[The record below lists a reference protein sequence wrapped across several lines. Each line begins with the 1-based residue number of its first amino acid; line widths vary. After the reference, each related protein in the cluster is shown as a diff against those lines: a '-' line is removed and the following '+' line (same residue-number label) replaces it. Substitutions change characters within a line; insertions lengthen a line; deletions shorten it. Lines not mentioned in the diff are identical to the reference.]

1 MLHAPPEA
9 YLISWILL
17 YHPGPLASLFDCLL
31 RWPGLGGVLV
41 WACRGLQSQ
50 GTSITEFSPLGPCG
64 GWSGCLLAR
73 ASFFRPWCLPC
84 LLLHPVSSLL
94 HPSVSLP
101 TQSVKACTGHALFH
115 HVPVRLS
122 PLVSLSR
129 FLLPSL
135 QHVWCVAINKMAA
148 LSGMWQA
155 ILLHIWD
162 FRSRMVIKSAVSLGR
177 RVFLTSLLNVAQQ
190 LCSHWGKSLSPSSF
204 FLHLQKEN
212 G

>member
-31 RWPGLGGVLV
+31 RWPGLGGVFV
-41 WACRGLQSQ
+41 WACQGLQSQ
-50 GTSITEFSPLGPCG
+50 GTSITEFSPPGPCG

-84 LLLHPVSSLL
+84 LVLHPISSLL

-115 HVPVRLS
+115 IVPVRLS
-122 PLVSLSR
+122 PLSPSLGFCSLVCSMCGVLLLIRWLPCLVCGKQSCCTSETLEAEWSLKAQSLSAGEC
-129 FLLPSL
+129 FWP
-135 QHVWCVAINKMAA
+135 AY
-148 LSGMWQA
+148 
-155 ILLHIWD
+155 
-162 FRSRMVIKSAVSLGR
+162 
-177 RVFLTSLLNVAQQ
+177 
-190 LCSHWGKSLSPSSF
+190 
-204 FLHLQKEN
+204 
-212 G
+212 

>member
-31 RWPGLGGVLV
+31 RWPGLGGVFV

-50 GTSITEFSPLGPCG
+50 GTSITEFSPPGPCG

-84 LLLHPVSSLL
+84 LVLHPISSLL
-94 HPSVSLP
+94 MHRTCSFSPCASASL
-101 TQSVKACTGHALFH
+101 S
-115 HVPVRLS
+115 
-122 PLVSLSR
+122 LVSLSR

-162 FRSRMVIKSAVSLGR
+162 FGSRMVIKSAVSLGR